1 MIFGVYSI
9 SGELLLITA
18 SRHMVRQMICST
30 ACKGILVRRKAYD
43 MPITL
48 GGL

>member
-18 SRHMVRQMICST
+18 SKHMVRQLITSV
-30 ACKGILVRRKAYD
+30 ACKGILVRRKAYE

-48 GGL
+48 QGE